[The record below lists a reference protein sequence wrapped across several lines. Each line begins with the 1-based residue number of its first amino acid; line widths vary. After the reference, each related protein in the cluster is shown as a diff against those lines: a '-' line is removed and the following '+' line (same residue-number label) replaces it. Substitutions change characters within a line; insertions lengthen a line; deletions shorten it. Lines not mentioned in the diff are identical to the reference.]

1 MGKVWYVKVLKKE
14 YQIKLNLSKILIN
27 DETKKR
33 IRWGVNL

>member
-1 MGKVWYVKVLKKE
+1 MGKVWYVRVLKKE

>member
-14 YQIKLNLSKILIN
+14 YQIKLNLSKILNN